1 VLFNSNLFLYGFLP
15 IALAGFYA
23 VAHVDGARGARIW
36 LCLASLVFYGWWKPP
51 LVLLLMGSIA
61 FNYFASLQLG
71 GGVGRVSRR
80 QDMILTAAIAANL
93 ALLFYYKYLFAV
105 LGFLR
110 GIGWTTQD
118 ADPII
123 LPIGIS
129 FFTFTQIGYLVD
141 CRQGVVRDRSLLNY
155 ALFVTFF
162 PHLVAGPILHH
173 REVMPQFANDGTYK
187 FRVENI
193 AVGLTLFTIGLA
205 KKVLLA
211 DSVAPWAETGFADV
225 QHLHLVHAWTVALA
239 YSMQLYFDFSGYSDM
254 AIGLGIMFAIRLP
267 LNFNSPYQSM
277 SIIDFWQRWHITL
290 TRYLTLLVYN
300 PLALQVA
307 RFRQHAGLAV
317 NRQAATTPSGFV
329 SMIAYPTIATTL
341 LAGIW
346 HGPALQFIAYGLLHG
361 VFLSV
366 NHAWRL
372 FRRPFVVPE
381 SLRAA
386 AVYSIAWRVT
396 LTYCA
401 VLLAEIVFRASS
413 VSDAA
418 ALVGSMTG
426 FHGSGFPLSV
436 PDASHGALVLV
447 LGGVAFGFPNVYQML
462 NDWSPALTRVK
473 PLRRQFPVWRPT
485 WTSAAALG
493 ALLAVAAL
501 CCEGTTQF
509 LYFQF

>member
-1 VLFNSNLFLYGFLP
+1 
-15 IALAGFYA
+15 
-23 VAHVDGARGARIW
+23 
-36 LCLASLVFYGWWKPP
+36 
-51 LVLLLMGSIA
+51 
-61 FNYFASLQLG
+61 
-71 GGVGRVSRR
+71 
-80 QDMILTAAIAANL
+80 
-93 ALLFYYKYLFAV
+93 
-105 LGFLR
+105 
-110 GIGWTTQD
+110 
-118 ADPII
+118 
-123 LPIGIS
+123 
-129 FFTFTQIGYLVD
+129 
-141 CRQGVVRDRSLLNY
+141 
-155 ALFVTFF
+155 
-162 PHLVAGPILHH
+162 
-173 REVMPQFANDGTYK
+173 
-187 FRVENI
+187 
-193 AVGLTLFTIGLA
+193 
-205 KKVLLA
+205 
-211 DSVAPWAETGFADV
+211 
-225 QHLHLVHAWTVALA
+225 
-239 YSMQLYFDFSGYSDM
+239 
-254 AIGLGIMFAIRLP
+254 
-267 LNFNSPYQSM
+267 
-277 SIIDFWQRWHITL
+277 
-290 TRYLTLLVYN
+290 
-300 PLALQVA
+300 
-307 RFRQHAGLAV
+307 
-317 NRQAATTPSGFV
+317 
-329 SMIAYPTIATTL
+329 MIAYPTIATTL

-366 NHAWRL
+366 NHVWRL

-418 ALVGSMTG
+418 ALVGSMSG

-447 LGGVAFGFPNVYQML
+447 LGVVAFGFPNVYQML

-485 WTSAAALG
+485 WASAAALG